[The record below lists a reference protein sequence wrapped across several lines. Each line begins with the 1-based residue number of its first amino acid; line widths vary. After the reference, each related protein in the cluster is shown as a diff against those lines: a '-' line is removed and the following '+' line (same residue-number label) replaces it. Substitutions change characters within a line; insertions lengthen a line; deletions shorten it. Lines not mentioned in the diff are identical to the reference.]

1 MKERT
6 KKMNSS
12 YELLKEEVN
21 LEEIKEVYYNDK
33 YKLDL
38 DATLE
43 LMKKT
48 DMFDFSDNIVFY
60 GLDFKIIKIDNE
72 DEKYF
77 LTISLKKPNKR
88 KVFVPFTLDEYEMR
102 YSQEHQERI
111 PFKTEEMIKED
122 EEYERKQKESREA
135 YKRKQYEDTK
145 RKIETIKEEL
155 SKSETITED
164 LIFNV
169 FEGGLFGN
177 NAYLT
182 VPSFPEKS
190 NSCYIRDKNFVNEEL
205 RKAVDYV
212 GYASLYKGKLV
223 VTAKKTLY
231 LFDDGEETELEK
243 EYKEVMKYLF
253 ENKKVIPVIG
263 IGCDRIRPDDERRA
277 KEILIDYLEDIKKYY
292 KK

>member
-1 MKERT
+1 
-6 KKMNSS
+6 MNS

-21 LEEIKEVYYNDK
+21 IEEIKEVYYDDK

-38 DATLE
+38 ETTLE
-43 LMKKT
+43 LMKET
-48 DMFDFSDNIVFY
+48 DMFDISEYIVFY
-60 GLDFKIIKIDNE
+60 GADFKVIKIDNE

-88 KVFVPFTLDEYEMR
+88 KVFVPFTLNEYRMR
-102 YSQEHQERI
+102 YSEEYEERI
-111 PFKTEEMIKED
+111 PFKTEKMIKED
-122 EEYERKQKESREA
+122 EEYERKQKESREE
-135 YKRKQYEDTK
+135 YKRKQYEETK
-145 RKIETIKEEL
+145 RKIATIKEEL

-190 NSCYIRDKNFVNEEL
+190 NSFYISDKNFVNEEL
-205 RKAVDYV
+205 RKAVDYA

-231 LFDDGEETELEK
+231 LFDNGEETELEK

-253 ENKKVIPVIG
+253 ENRKVIPVIG
-263 IGCDRIRPDDERRA
+263 IGYDRIRPDDERRA
-277 KEILIDYLEDIKKYY
+277 KDILNDYLADIKKYY

>member
-1 MKERT
+1 
-6 KKMNSS
+6 MNS

-21 LEEIKEVYYNDK
+21 IEQIKEVYYDDK

-38 DATLE
+38 ETTLE

-48 DMFDFSDNIVFY
+48 DMFDFSYNIVFY
-60 GLDFKIIKIDNE
+60 GKDFKVIKIDTE
-72 DEKYF
+72 EEKYF

-88 KVFVPFTLDEYEMR
+88 KVFVPFTLNEYRMR
-102 YSQEHQERI
+102 YAEEYKESV
-111 PFKTEEMIKED
+111 PFKTEKMIKED
-122 EEYERKQKESREA
+122 EEYERKQKESREE

-145 RKIETIKEEL
+145 RKIATIKEEL

-164 LIFNV
+164 FMFNV

-190 NSCYIRDKNFVNEEL
+190 NSCYISDENFVDKEL
-205 RKAVDYV
+205 RKVVDYM
-212 GYASLYKGKLV
+212 GYASLYNGKLV
-223 VTAKKTLY
+223 VTAKKSLY
-231 LFDDGEETELEK
+231 LFDNGEETELEK

-253 ENKKVIPVIG
+253 ENKKVIPIIG
-263 IGCDRIRPDDERRA
+263 IGYDRIRPDDERRA
-277 KEILIDYLEDIKKYY
+277 KDILNEYLSDIKKYY
-292 KK
+292 NK

>member
-1 MKERT
+1 
-6 KKMNSS
+6 MNS
-12 YELLKEEVN
+12 YETLLEEVN
-21 LEEIKEVYYNDK
+21 VEEIKEVYYNDK

-38 DATLE
+38 ETTLE

-48 DMFDFSDNIVFY
+48 DMFDFSYNIVFY
-60 GLDFKIIKIDNE
+60 GADFKVIKIDNE

-88 KVFVPFTLDEYEMR
+88 KVFVPFTLNEYRMR
-102 YSQEHQERI
+102 YSEEYEERI

-164 LIFNV
+164 FMFNV

-182 VPSFPEKS
+182 VPSFPETS
-190 NSCYIRDKNFVNEEL
+190 NSCYISDENFANEEL
-205 RKAVDYV
+205 RKAVDYI

-231 LFDDGEETELEK
+231 LFDNGEETELEK
-243 EYKEVMKYLF
+243 EYKKVMKYLF
-253 ENKKVIPVIG
+253 ENRKIIPIIG
-263 IGCDRIRPDDERRA
+263 IGYDRIRPDDERRA
-277 KEILIDYLEDIKKYY
+277 KDIFNDYLEDIKKYY
-292 KK
+292 NK

>member
-1 MKERT
+1 
-6 KKMNSS
+6 MNSS

-77 LTISLKKPNKR
+77 LTISLKKTNKR

-212 GYASLYKGKLV
+212 GYASLYKGKLE

-277 KEILIDYLEDIKKYY
+277 KDILNEYLVDIKEYY
-292 KK
+292 TK

>member
-1 MKERT
+1 
-6 KKMNSS
+6 MNS
-12 YELLKEEVN
+12 YELLEEVVSI
-21 LEEIKEVYYNDK
+21 EEITEVYYNDK

-38 DATLE
+38 ETTLE
-43 LMKKT
+43 LMKT
-48 DMFDFSDNIVFY
+48 TGIYDVSEGIVFY
-60 GLDFKIIKIDNE
+60 GKDFKVIQIDNE

-88 KVFVPFTLDEYEMR
+88 KVFVPFTLNEYRMR
-102 YSQEHQERI
+102 YSEEYEERI
-111 PFKTEEMIKED
+111 PFKTEKMIKED
-122 EEYERKQKESREA
+122 EEYERKQKESREE
-135 YKRKQYEDTK
+135 YKRKQYEETK
-145 RKIETIKEEL
+145 RKIATIKEEL

-190 NSCYIRDKNFVNEEL
+190 NSCYISDKNFVNEEL
-205 RKAVDYV
+205 RKAVDYA

-231 LFDDGEETELEK
+231 LFDNGEETELEK

-253 ENKKVIPVIG
+253 ENRKVIPVIG
-263 IGCDRIRPDDERRA
+263 IGYDRIRPDDERRA
-277 KEILIDYLEDIKKYY
+277 KDILNDYLADIKKYY

>member
-1 MKERT
+1 
-6 KKMNSS
+6 MNS

-21 LEEIKEVYYNDK
+21 IEEIKEVYYDDK

-38 DATLE
+38 ETTLE
-43 LMKKT
+43 LMKET
-48 DMFDFSDNIVFY
+48 DMFDISEYIVFY
-60 GLDFKIIKIDNE
+60 GADFKVIKIDNE

-88 KVFVPFTLDEYEMR
+88 KVFVPFTLNEYRMR
-102 YSQEHQERI
+102 YSEEYEERI
-111 PFKTEEMIKED
+111 PFKTEKMIKED

-164 LIFNV
+164 FMFNV

-182 VPSFPEKS
+182 VPSFPEMS
-190 NSCYIRDKNFVNEEL
+190 NSCYISDENFVNKDF
-205 RKAVDYV
+205 RKIVDYV
-212 GYASLYKGKLV
+212 GYASLYNGKLV
-223 VTAKKTLY
+223 VTANKTLY
-231 LFDDGEETELEK
+231 LFDNGEDTELEK
-243 EYKEVMKYLF
+243 EYKAVMKELF
-253 ENKKVIPVIG
+253 ENKKVIPIIG
-263 IGCDRIRPDDERRA
+263 IGYDRIPVDDERKA
-277 KEILIDYLEDIKKYY
+277 KDILNDYLEDIKEYY
-292 KK
+292 EKESTL

>member
-1 MKERT
+1 
-6 KKMNSS
+6 MNS

-21 LEEIKEVYYNDK
+21 IEEIKEVYYDDK

-38 DATLE
+38 ETTLE

-48 DMFDFSDNIVFY
+48 DMFDFSYNIVFY
-60 GLDFKIIKIDNE
+60 GKDFKVIKIDSE
-72 DEKYF
+72 EEKYF

-88 KVFVPFTLDEYEMR
+88 KVFVPFTLNEYRMR
-102 YSQEHQERI
+102 YSEEHEERI

-164 LIFNV
+164 FMFNV

-190 NSCYIRDKNFVNEEL
+190 NSCYISDKNFVNEEL
-205 RKAVDYV
+205 RKAVDYA

-231 LFDDGEETELEK
+231 LFDNGEETELEK

-253 ENKKVIPVIG
+253 ENRKVIPVIG
-263 IGCDRIRPDDERRA
+263 IGYDRIRPDDERRA
-277 KEILIDYLEDIKKYY
+277 KDILNEYLVDIKKYY
-292 KK
+292 EK

>member
-1 MKERT
+1 
-6 KKMNSS
+6 MNSS

>member
-1 MKERT
+1 
-6 KKMNSS
+6 MNSS

-277 KEILIDYLEDIKKYY
+277 KDILNEYLVDIKEYY
-292 KK
+292 TK

>member
-1 MKERT
+1 
-6 KKMNSS
+6 MNSS

-21 LEEIKEVYYNDK
+21 LEEIKEVYYDDK

-38 DATLE
+38 ETTLE
-43 LMKKT
+43 LMKET
-48 DMFDFSDNIVFY
+48 DMFDFSYNIVFY
-60 GLDFKIIKIDNE
+60 GVDFKVIKIDNE

-77 LTISLKKPNKR
+77 LTISLKKPSKR
-88 KVFVPFTLDEYEMR
+88 KVFVPFTLNEYRMR
-102 YSQEHQERI
+102 YSEEHEERI

-164 LIFNV
+164 FMFNV

-190 NSCYIRDKNFVNEEL
+190 NSCYISDKNFVNEEL
-205 RKAVDYV
+205 RKAVDYA

-231 LFDDGEETELEK
+231 LFDNGEETELEK

-253 ENKKVIPVIG
+253 ENRKVIPVIG
-263 IGCDRIRPDDERRA
+263 IGYDRIRPDDERRA
-277 KEILIDYLEDIKKYY
+277 KDILNEYLVDIKKYY
-292 KK
+292 EK